1 MSKSNG
7 RVLCLM
13 VAVLLAAA
21 FLRLVA
27 WRDAPPGLRY
37 DEMLVVT
44 QTDAIRDGARPIYI
58 DDLAEEP
65 LYHYLFA
72 AAQDLFGEQLFT
84 LRWLSLAPGLIAVAA
99 IFALGRRMFNARVGL
114 LGLNVQPRRPAH
126 HHPARPGHTGDAVF
140 VARPDSR
147 PPRFRRGC
155 AAETSEVL

>member
-1 MSKSNG
+1 MSKSSG
-7 RVLCLM
+7 RTLVVM

-27 WRDAPPGLRY
+27 WREAPPGLRF

-58 DDLAEEP
+58 DDLAEEA

-84 LRWLSLAPGLIAVAA
+84 LRWVSLALGLIAIATLY
-99 IFALGRRMFNARVGL
+99 ALGR
-114 LGLNVQPRRPAH
+114 
-126 HHPARPGHTGDAVF
+126 
-140 VARPDSR
+140 
-147 PPRFRRGC
+147 
-155 AAETSEVL
+155 